1 MELVYILCCMDI
13 KPKWG
18 RGHRAPYET
27 VMVRTPVPIKAEVEA
42 VIARYRDSVLSGSPV
57 AIESDV
63 RYAAIRL
70 LNLFVNE
77 VGINTDSL
85 TKPTRD
91 NVNLLRFL
99 RWLESKETA
108 ETHAQ

>member
-1 MELVYILCCMDI
+1 MDI

-42 VIARYRDSVLSGSPV
+42 VIARYRDSVFAESPV
-57 AIESDV
+57 AIEHDTK
-63 RYAAIRL
+63 YEAIRL
-70 LNLFVNE
+70 ISLFVSE
-77 VGINTDSL
+77 VGINPDSL

-99 RWLESKETA
+99 QWLESRKTA
-108 ETHAQ
+108 VTQTH

>member
-1 MELVYILCCMDI
+1 MDL
-13 KPKWG
+13 KPRGG

-42 VIARYRDSVLSGSPV
+42 VIARYRDSVLSDAPV
-57 AIESDV
+57 AVEPEGKHI
-63 RYAAIRL
+63 AIQL
-70 LNLFVNE
+70 LSLFVAE
-77 VGINTDSL
+77 VGINADSL

-99 RWLESKETA
+99 RWLESRKTA
-108 ETHAQ
+108 ETQTH